1 MEIRSRMNIP
11 LGLKILR
18 IIFLLRP
25 VSRLYVASI
34 QHSARNL
41 FRCQEFPSSPMT
53 HINLHTPGLSGEKL
67 PVRPLQ
73 NSFLLRETQY
83 EPTSTQNNGNR
94 ISKLDVILVV
104 FLLEVLMSVNAD
116 TCFTVRPSTGAI
128 LRSFFPEAPDFI
140 YLGFSTTRLSPPFRV
155 SRRHHYRHSTNNSN
169 DDDDDDDDHH
179 STVHSSSRTTLNRL
193 SDNSSS
199 ILYLAKRASNQRY
212 LQSKHRPSTTESISI
227 DKRKKEKQSRAKQKA
242 LYYPICTQVYQS

>member
-1 MEIRSRMNIP
+1 
-11 LGLKILR
+11 
-18 IIFLLRP
+18 
-25 VSRLYVASI
+25 
-34 QHSARNL
+34 
-41 FRCQEFPSSPMT
+41 MT
-53 HINLHTPGLSGEKL
+53 HIHLLHTPGLSGEKL

-169 DDDDDDDDHH
+169 DDDDDDDHH

-242 LYYPICTQVYQS
+242 LYYPICTQVDQS